1 MAESEY
7 ECQKEHFKKH
17 TVNKTTDHPR
27 RDECQ
32 KEHFG
37 KKDTEDK
44 LADTKMPHEE
54 SKLVGV
60 SVEVSWSEV
69 SSF

>member
-1 MAESEY
+1 MAEY
-7 ECQKEHFKKH
+7 QKEHFFNKH
-17 TVNKTTDHPR
+17 TVNKKHK

-32 KEHFG
+32 KEHFA
-37 KKDTEDK
+37 KNNTEDK

-60 SVEVSWSEV
+60 SVEVSRSEV
-69 SSF
+69 SSFLN